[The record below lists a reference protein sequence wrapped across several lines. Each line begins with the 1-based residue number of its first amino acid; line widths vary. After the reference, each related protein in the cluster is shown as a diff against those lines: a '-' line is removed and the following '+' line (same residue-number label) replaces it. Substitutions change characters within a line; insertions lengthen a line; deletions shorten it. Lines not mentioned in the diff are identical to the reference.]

1 MIVGLTLYFVLFRSI
16 QYLLVFLTPI
26 RQFDTSTSLLLNELC
41 SSPSEIN
48 SYWNKYFWNKLLSWD
63 SVFFI
68 KNITSKNGKPQFE
81 HEYAFSQLWT
91 FFVRLFIKSNNDSI
105 YHALRV
111 GVAIENVLF
120 YLSGIVLYFLTKKI
134 FSQNIRQSQFART
147 IAKKTSLLF
156 FLTSAAG
163 FLTSIYSE
171 PLSFFFCI
179 CWYLES

>member
-16 QYLLVFLTPI
+16 Q
-26 RQFDTSTSLLLNELC
+26 QFDTSTSLLLNELC

-48 SYWNKYFWNKLLSWD
+48 SYWNKYFGISYYHGTHLPCLKGWSCNRKC
-63 SVFFI
+63 FI
-68 KNITSKNGKPQFE
+68 
-81 HEYAFSQLWT
+81 
-91 FFVRLFIKSNNDSI
+91 
-105 YHALRV
+105 
-111 GVAIENVLF
+111 

-171 PLSFFFCI
+171 PLSFFFAFVGIWSRECSI
-179 CWYLES
+179 SVPVLGQFDIPWRYWFPYSFISMTCFLP